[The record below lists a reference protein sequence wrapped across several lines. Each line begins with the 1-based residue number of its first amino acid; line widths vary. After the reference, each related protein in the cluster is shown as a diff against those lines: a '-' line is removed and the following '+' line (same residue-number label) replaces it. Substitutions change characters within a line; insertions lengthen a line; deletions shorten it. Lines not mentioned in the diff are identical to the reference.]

1 MRLRDCEER
10 KFIFHNLLLHQFSI
24 DGALSWLSG
33 GSGFPRWW
41 PVVSPKGSDSCCFF
55 TSGRKRN
62 PPWKLTL
69 KSSQRANVRG
79 FSVISPF
86 SRALHPS
93 SIVVRASG
101 VEWAGHQNICG
112 ARTWNPQK
120 CRVPFWKEPDW
131 SKLITTLTQEIQQLS
146 SQLFAPPWRLCEHE
160 FSLFLFTL
168 LILRWKENSQVGRY
182 LYRPE
187 RDIDIPIDAVRLEHG
202 LDCSR
207 AEGQHGFLVLQG
219 KHTNLWPLTSHRHGS
234 NVVKTLRFAIRLGF
248 FIKVWETD
256 LEHTFIIHVFQGKCE
271 TLCQH
276 SVKPTLQD
284 GRDAEPVQGEL
295 QKDH

>member
-1 MRLRDCEER
+1 M
-10 KFIFHNLLLHQFSI
+10 
-24 DGALSWLSG
+24 
-33 GSGFPRWW
+33 
-41 PVVSPKGSDSCCFF
+41 SPKGSDSCCFF
-55 TSGRKRN
+55 TSGRSRK
-62 PPWKLTL
+62 PPLKLTL

-86 SRALHPS
+86 SRALHLS
-93 SIVVRASG
+93 SIAVRSSG
-101 VEWAGHQNICG
+101 VEWPGHQNICG

-120 CRVPFWKEPDW
+120 CSVPFWKEPDW
-131 SKLITTLTQEIQQLS
+131 SRLITTLTREIQQLS
-146 SQLFAPPWRLCEHE
+146 SQLFAPPCSLCKWE
-160 FSLFLFTL
+160 FSLFLITL

-187 RDIDIPIDAVRLEHG
+187 RDIDIPIDAVGLEHG

-207 AEGQHGFLVLQG
+207 AEGQHGFLVLQW
-219 KHTNLWPLTSHRHGS
+219 KHTNLWPLTSHRRDS
-234 NVVKTLRFAIRLGF
+234 NVVETLRFAIRLGF

-256 LEHTFIIHVFQGKCE
+256 LEHTLVVHVLQGKCE
-271 TLCQH
+271 PLCQH

-284 GRDAEPVQGEL
+284 GRDAKPVQREL